1 MIYRSFA
8 IHIPFSNCARH
19 CWVVLNSKWR
29 QLICWG
35 SIVESHTHTYIAR
48 TLNFLTHP
56 TKNSTISA
64 DFPRMMTSI
73 QWRLFAYP
81 TGWSFL
87 LYEVSL
93 LVVFSRSWWWENE
106 RSCSAGV
113 AQTKTT
119 ENWMKSNQIQTTNFD
134 SKQKCW
140 WNGQK
145 EKKKTRQGQGV
156 SLYWQPSKVSTSS
169 TNKQK

>member
-19 CWVVLNSKWR
+19 CWVVLNSKLR

-35 SIVESHTHTYIAR
+35 FIVESHTHTYIAR

-56 TKNSTISA
+56 TKNSPISA

-73 QWRLFAYP
+73 RWRLFAYP

-93 LVVFSRSWWWENE
+93 LIVFSRSWWWENE

-119 ENWMKSNQIQTTNFD
+119 ENWMKSNQI
-134 SKQKCW
+134 SKQRILIQNKSVDD
-140 WNGQK
+140 GMG
-145 EKKKTRQGQGV
+145 KKNKKNPTRSRRV
-156 SLYWQPSKVSTSS
+156 SLLAAK
-169 TNKQK
+169 